1 MATVSLPYRCRILSL
16 TLLTWAAQGVGCV
29 GGERPVVSLPL
40 GKLIGREE
48 ESTDGRPFYSFYSI
62 PFAEPPLGRLRFRDP
77 EPSAGWEGAR
87 DASAAPP
94 PCVQIPFSATET
106 GDASVIGSEDCLY
119 LSVFTRQPN
128 VPDAR
133 LPVMVY
139 IHGGGY
145 FAGSADKYPPHVLLN
160 EDIVMVSLQYR
171 LGIMGFLS
179 TEDSV
184 IPGNFGL
191 KDQALGLRWTKEN
204 IRFFGGDASRITV
217 FGISAGAAS
226 VHFLVLSPSTDGFF
240 QRAILQSG
248 AAVCPWSLGRAHRE
262 TAHRIAARHG
272 CPAHEGSR
280 KVLQCLQGVA
290 AEEVVA
296 TLVEFFEFLHVPL
309 VMGPRV
315 DGDFLPDEPEVLLKE
330 GRHKK
335 VDLISGITAHDGGLF
350 AFGLYGHQE
359 RLEHFRRHFPSSGSV
374 ALDFHP
380 EDDAPLELTR
390 KVFEFYLGDAEVGVG
405 NADQVVK
412 MFTDRTFAVC
422 HDLTLLH
429 HARSARG
436 AHRSFAYEFA
446 HRGDHSLG
454 DAFDAPFGRHWVTHA
469 DDAFYFFT
477 GGGTWQPLTS
487 SEDLAVRNIVT
498 SLWANFAAT
507 GDPTPDDSLGFKWA
521 AANETQLH
529 YLSLTPTPTMQDDS
543 RRQVRD
549 FFGGLAT
556 RQTRLLRAG
565 GRGGAEGGA
574 RGQEDDK
581 SLEKEEL

>member
-1 MATVSLPYRCRILSL
+1 MATYTILSL
-16 TLLTWAAQGVGCV
+16 ALLTWAARSV
-29 GGERPVVSLPL
+29 GGERPVVSLPF
-40 GKLIGREE
+40 GELIGREE
-48 ESTDGRPFYSFYSI
+48 ESTSGRPFYAFYSI

-87 DASAAPP
+87 DAASAPP
-94 PCVQIPFSATET
+94 PPCLQLPFAATET
-106 GDASVIGSEDCLY
+106 GNTSVVGREDCLY

-128 VPDAR
+128 VLDAR

-160 EDIVMVSLQYR
+160 EDIVLVSLQYR

-204 IRFFGGDASRITV
+204 IRFFGGDEARVTV
-217 FGISAGAAS
+217 FGISAGAAAA
-226 VHFLVLSPSTDGFF
+226 HFLVLSPWTDGLF

-262 TAHRIAARHG
+262 AAHRIAARHG
-272 CPAHEGSR
+272 CPAHEGSQ
-280 KVLQCLQGVA
+280 KVLECLQGVA

-296 TLVEFFEFLHVPL
+296 TLMEFFEFLHLPL

-330 GRHKK
+330 GRHKG
-335 VDLISGITAHDGGLF
+335 VDLVSGVTAHDGGLI
-350 AFGLYGHQE
+350 ALGLYGHQE

-380 EDDAPLELTR
+380 EDDAPLDLTR
-390 KVFEFYLGDAEVGVG
+390 KVFGFYLGDAEVGVG

-422 HDLTLLH
+422 HDLTTLYHAH
-429 HARSARG
+429 HARHARH
-436 AHRSFAYEFA
+436 AHHRSFAYEFA

-454 DAFDAPFGRHWVTHA
+454 DAFDVPFGRHWVTHA
-469 DDAFYFFT
+469 DDAFYLFT

-487 SEDLAVRNIVT
+487 DRDLAVRKIMT
-498 SLWANFAAT
+498 KLWANFAAT
-507 GDPTPDDSLGFKWA
+507 GDPTPDDSLGFRWEA
-521 AANETQLH
+521 VNETHLH
-529 YLSLTPTPTMQDDS
+529 YLSLTPTPTMREDS
-543 RRQVRD
+543 RRQVRE
-549 FFGGLAT
+549 FFGSLPT
-556 RQTRLLRAG
+556 RENRLLRAVEQ
-565 GRGGAEGGA
+565 GGAEG
-574 RGQEDDK
+574 RMRTREY
-581 SLEKEEL
+581 EKFKENEEL